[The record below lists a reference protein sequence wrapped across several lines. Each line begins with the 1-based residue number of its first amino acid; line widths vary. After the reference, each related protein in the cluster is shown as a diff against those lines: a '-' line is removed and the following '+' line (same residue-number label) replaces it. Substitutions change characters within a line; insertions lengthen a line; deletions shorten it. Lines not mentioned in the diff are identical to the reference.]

1 MEVLII
7 VLGLILIISNYK
19 KVFNEEISTTFSNE
33 LNMKKEDEL
42 SLRLIELRSE
52 IGESFLIEQQEIE
65 ELKTKIDK
73 LYEDISYLKGEIKDI
88 HLDKTISKRLKNKKD
103 SVDNIKVEKI
113 RELLADDMSIEDICH
128 ITGAGKGEVLL
139 IKELFPH

>member
-1 MEVLII
+1 MKILII

-19 KVFNEEISTTFSNE
+19 KVFNEDSSTSFSNE

-42 SLRLIELRSE
+42 SHRLIELRSE

-65 ELKTKIDK
+65 ELKTKIDM
-73 LYEDISYLKGEIKDI
+73 LNEDICYLKGELKDI
-88 HLDKTISKRLKNKKD
+88 HLKKTVNKRLKDKKD

-113 RELLADDMSIEDICH
+113 RKLLVEDMSIEDICQK
-128 ITGAGKGEVLL
+128 TGAGKGEVLL